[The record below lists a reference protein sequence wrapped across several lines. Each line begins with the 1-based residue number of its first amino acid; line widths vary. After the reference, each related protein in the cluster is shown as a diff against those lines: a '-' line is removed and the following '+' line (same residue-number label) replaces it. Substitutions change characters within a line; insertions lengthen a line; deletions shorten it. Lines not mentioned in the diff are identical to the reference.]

1 MPVSI
6 GASENTFANPIGLL
20 SDCHR
25 RIERFLQALLAV
37 ANQVAGG
44 SLEGEHRRALEVALK
59 YFREAAPKH
68 TADEEEDLFPML
80 RELASPCIPAVLADL
95 DRLEAEHTIAEA
107 WHREVEDLG
116 ERWLR
121 QNSLPPEDAAR
132 LKNLLTSLS
141 DLYRAHIASEEE
153 RVFPTAKAEL
163 SESELQSIGRRM
175 ASRRGVL
182 FIPEQ
187 AVFSHPAR

>member
-25 RIERFLQALLAV
+25 RIERFLQALLTV
-37 ANQVAGG
+37 ATQVAGS
-44 SLEGEHRRALEVALK
+44 SLEVEHRRALEVALK

-80 RELASPCIPAVLADL
+80 RELQSPCVPALLADL
-95 DRLEAEHTIAEA
+95 DRLEAEHTTAES
-107 WHREVEDLG
+107 WHREVEDLC

-121 QNSLPPEDAAR
+121 QNSLPPEDSAR

-153 RVFPTAKAEL
+153 RVFPAAKAGL
-163 SESELQSIGRRM
+163 SESELQFIGRRM

-187 AVFSHPAR
+187 AFFSHSAR